1 MAMDS
6 IAISALTHEF
16 SNELIGAK
24 VDKIHQPEKDQITLQ
39 LRGQSGNVKLL
50 LSASSAN
57 PRTHF
62 TRNTQTNPIS
72 APMFCMLLRKHLAGG
87 KIVDILQPDF
97 ERVLDFCI
105 ESYTELGDLT
115 VKHLIIEIM
124 GRHSNIIV
132 TDANGRIFDSIKHIN
147 ALTSSVRQVMPG
159 MTYAP
164 PPSQNKLNPML
175 ITYDDISDAIMPV
188 SDSIKADKLIMQTFA
203 GISPIVSRELCY
215 RAFGNTDADMQTLDK
230 NAKNRLCDA
239 VWTLIED
246 IKNRRYKPC
255 ILQDST
261 SGKMMDFCAVGIKQ
275 YQNAATVEYIDS
287 MNNAADS
294 FFALRDASERKK
306 QRSADLTKLIGNN
319 IDRCVKKIV
328 VLAQTIEDAKGK
340 EQHKIYADLLTAN
353 IYRIDEGAKSVTLE
367 NFYSDDME
375 SVTIP
380 MDVSLSA
387 GDNAQRY
394 YKKYTKAKT
403 AEAEAAKQ
411 MALAEEELAYLES
424 ITQACN
430 MAQTDADLA
439 EIKAE
444 LRAVGY
450 IKGAADKKNKQ
461 AKASKPLHF
470 VSSDGFDIYCGK
482 NNVQNDNLTLRFAN
496 SSDLWFHTKG
506 FAGSHTVIKLGVD
519 KNVPDSTILEAANI
533 AAYHSSA
540 RESSQ
545 VPVDYTHIKNVKK
558 PSGAKPGMVIYERY
572 NTIYVTP
579 DDGMIAGM
587 EMA

>member
-6 IAISALTHEF
+6 IAISALTYEF
-16 SNELIGAK
+16 SNTLIGAK

-39 LRGQSGNVKLL
+39 LRGQGGNVKLL

-57 PRTHF
+57 PRAHITQ
-62 TRNTQTNPIS
+62 NTQTNPIS

-132 TDANGRIFDSIKHIN
+132 TDTNGRIFDSIKHIN

-159 MTYAP
+159 MAYAP
-164 PPSQNKLNPML
+164 PPSQNKLNPL
-175 ITYDDISDAIMPV
+175 LAAYDDITSALMSV

-203 GISPIVSRELCY
+203 GISPIVSRELCF
-215 RAFGNTDADMQTLDK
+215 RAFGNTDADMQTLGEDK
-230 NAKNRLCDA
+230 RARLCDA
-239 VWTLIED
+239 VWKLIED
-246 IKNRRYKPC
+246 IKTKRYSPC
-255 ILQDST
+255 ILQDAV
-261 SGKMMDFCAVGIKQ
+261 SGKMLDFCAVNIRQ
-275 YQNAATVEYIDS
+275 YQNAASVEHVDS
-287 MNNAADS
+287 MNTAADR
-294 FFALRDASERKK
+294 FFSLRDASERKK

-319 IDRCVKKIV
+319 IDRCIKKIV
-328 VLAQTIEDAKGK
+328 VLSQTIEDAKDK
-340 EQHKIYADLLTAN
+340 ELHKIYADLITAN
-353 IYRIDEGAKSVTLE
+353 IYRIDEGVRSITLE
-367 NFYSDDME
+367 NFYSPDME
-375 SVTIP
+375 SITIS
-380 MDVSLSA
+380 MEVSLSP

-411 MALAEEELAYLES
+411 MLLAEEELAYLES
-424 ITQACN
+424 IMQACS
-430 MAQTDADLA
+430 MAQTDTDLA
-439 EIKAE
+439 EIKTE
-444 LRAVGY
+444 LRAGGY
-450 IKGAADKKNKQ
+450 IKSVADKKNKQ

-496 SSDLWFHTKG
+496 SADLWFHTKG
-506 FAGSHTVIKLGVD
+506 FAGSHTVIKLGID
-519 KNVPDSTILEAANI
+519 KNVPENTILQAANI

-545 VPVDYTHIKNVKK
+545 VPVDYTQIKNVKK

-572 NTIYVTP
+572 STVYVTP
-579 DDGMIAGM
+579 DEDMVM
-587 EMA
+587 TCLL